1 VSDQPSATTDGQP
14 SATTSGRPTQ
24 PTLRLVR
31 GDAGPEELAA
41 LLAVLSARGTGVAE
55 TGPPARPRGR
65 WGDPASA
72 VQGTL
77 HAGPG
82 GWRASGLPR

>member
-1 VSDQPSATTDGQP
+1 VSDQPSATPGGQ
-14 SATTSGRPTQ
+14 PTQ

-41 LLAVLSARGTGVAE
+41 LLAVLSARGTGGAKA
-55 TGPPARPRGR
+55 GPPRRRRGG

-72 VQGTL
+72 VHSTP
-77 HAGPG
+77 HAGPS